1 MENIQPRSLHY
12 VTIVSVLFTSSLSAE
27 GVQIRLVG
35 STSTRCSGRVEV
47 YHNGS
52 WGTVCDD
59 DWDFNDT
66 KVVCRQLDCNTRDI
80 VPLTRSFGEGTGQI
94 WLDDVSCLG
103 NESSLTDCQHKGFG
117 NHDCRHTEDV
127 SVACLGSDIRL
138 AGSGSTQ
145 CSGRV
150 EVYQNGAWGTV
161 CDDDWGLNDAQV
173 VCRQLGC
180 GSAPSAHPSAHFG
193 QGSGPVWLTDVRC
206 SGHEQYLGQCEHGGL
221 GRRHCGHDKDVGVV
235 CEDVQI
241 KLVGPGSTQCSGRVE
256 VYYNG
261 TWGRVCSRNWNTP
274 HAQVVCRQMGCETA
288 QAVSVAGQ
296 FGEGTGPVWLDD
308 VLCSGKES
316 SLTQCLH
323 HKSETRDC
331 EYGKDVGVVCSGYQ
345 VRLAGSGFTRC
356 SGRVEVYLN
365 GAWGTVCDDDWD
377 LNDAQVVCRQLGC
390 GTALSAPGSAHFGQG
405 TGLIWFNDVACTGDE
420 ETLFKC
426 SNRRLW
432 NHKCAHDEDAGVVC
446 SVSLQEPSISVTSP
460 NEGLT
465 WDPEGAEV
473 IRGYSFVI
481 TCSIKANSSQGRF
494 SLMLSDST
502 IINPDL
508 KDNNSASFIF
518 PVALYEHQNNYTC
531 VHKVT
536 TKDSNSTETAT
547 ISIIIKF
554 PTAFVIRHVTVP
566 LILVLE
572 FCGLYFYFKA
582 KKRQMSLRVSR
593 A

>member
-1 MENIQPRSLHY
+1 MENIQLRSLHY

-35 STSTRCSGRVEV
+35 SGSTRCSGRVEV

-66 KVVCRQLDCNTRDI
+66 QVLCRQLGCDTRDI
-80 VPLTRSFGEGTGQI
+80 VPFTRRFGEGIGQI

-103 NESSLTDCQHKGFG
+103 NESSLTDCQHEGFR
-117 NHDCRHTEDV
+117 NHDCDHNEDV
-127 SVACLGSDIRL
+127 GVACSGSDIRL

-150 EVYQNGAWGTV
+150 EVYQNGTWGTV
-161 CDDDWGLNDAQV
+161 CDDDWDLNDAQV

-180 GSAPSAHPSAHFG
+180 GSALSAHPSAHFG

-206 SGHEQYLGQCEHGGL
+206 SGHEQYLVQCEHGGL
-221 GRRHCGHDKDVGVV
+221 RRPHCGHDKDVGVV
-235 CEDVQI
+235 CEDVQM
-241 KLVGPGSTQCSGRVE
+241 KLLGPGSTQCSGRVE
-256 VYYNG
+256 VYDN
-261 TWGRVCSRNWNTP
+261 
-274 HAQVVCRQMGCETA
+274 
-288 QAVSVAGQ
+288 
-296 FGEGTGPVWLDD
+296 
-308 VLCSGKES
+308 GKES
-316 SLTQCLH
+316 SLTECLH
-323 HKSETRDC
+323 HKSDRRDC
-331 EYGKDVGVVCSGYQ
+331 GYSKDVGVVCSGYQ
-345 VRLAGSGFTRC
+345 VRLAGSGSTRC

-365 GAWGTVCDDDWD
+365 GAWGTVCDDRWD

-405 TGLIWFNDVACTGDE
+405 TGPVWLADVACTGEE

-426 SNRRLW
+426 SNSNW
-432 NHKCAHDEDAGVVC
+432 KYKCAHNEDAGVVC

-465 WDPEGAEV
+465 WGPEGAEV

>member
-1 MENIQPRSLHY
+1 MCGIIDSWFRGAVVSAMKNIQPRSLHY

-35 STSTRCSGRVEV
+35 SGSTRCSGRVEV
-47 YHNGS
+47 YHNGV

-66 KVVCRQLDCNTRDI
+66 QVVCRQLGCDTRDI
-80 VPLTRSFGEGTGQI
+80 VPFTPRFGEGTGQI

-117 NHDCRHTEDV
+117 NHDCSHTEDV
-127 SVACLGSDIRL
+127 SVACSGSDIRL

-150 EVYQNGAWGTV
+150 QVSQNGTWGTV
-161 CDDDWGLNDAQV
+161 CDDDWDLNDAQV

-180 GSAPSAHPSAHFG
+180 GSALSAHPSAHFG

-206 SGHEQYLGQCEHGGL
+206 SGHEQYLVQCEHGGL

-261 TWGRVCSRNWNTP
+261 TWGRVCNLYWGFSD
-274 HAQVVCRQMGCETA
+274 AQVVCRQMGCETA
-288 QAVSVAGQ
+288 QAVSAAGQ

-308 VLCSGKES
+308 VRCSGKES
-316 SLTQCLH
+316 SLTECPH
-323 HKSETRDC
+323 HKSETHDC
-331 EYGKDVGVVCSGYQ
+331 EYGKDFGVVCSGYQ
-345 VRLAGSGFTRC
+345 VRLAGSGSTRC

-365 GAWGTVCDDDWD
+365 GAWGTVCDDRWD

-390 GTALSAPGSAHFGQG
+390 GTALSAPGSAHFGQ
-405 TGLIWFNDVACTGDE
+405 
-420 ETLFKC
+420 
-426 SNRRLW
+426 
-432 NHKCAHDEDAGVVC
+432 
-446 SVSLQEPSISVTSP
+446 VSLQEPSISVTSP

-465 WDPEGAEV
+465 WGPEGAEV

-554 PTAFVIRHVTVP
+554 PTAFFIRHVTLP
-566 LILVLE
+566 LFLVLE
-572 FCGLYFYFKA
+572 ICGLYFYFKA

>member
-1 MENIQPRSLHY
+1 MENIQLRSLHY

-35 STSTRCSGRVEV
+35 SGSTRCSGRVEV

-66 KVVCRQLDCNTRDI
+66 QVLCRQLGCDTRDI
-80 VPLTRSFGEGTGQI
+80 VPFTRRFGEGIGQI

-103 NESSLTDCQHKGFG
+103 NESSLTDCQHEGFR
-117 NHDCRHTEDV
+117 NHDCDHNEDV
-127 SVACLGSDIRL
+127 GVACSGSDIRL

-150 EVYQNGAWGTV
+150 EVYQNGTWGTV
-161 CDDDWGLNDAQV
+161 CDDDWDLNDAQV

-180 GSAPSAHPSAHFG
+180 GSALSAHPSAHFG

-206 SGHEQYLGQCEHGGL
+206 SGHEQYLVQCEHGGL
-221 GRRHCGHDKDVGVV
+221 RRPHCGHDKDVGVV
-235 CEDVQI
+235 CEDVQM
-241 KLVGPGSTQCSGRVE
+241 KLLGPGSTQCSGRVE
-256 VYYNG
+256 VYDNG
-261 TWGRVCSRNWNTP
+261 TWRRVCSQQWDTP

-288 QAVSVAGQ
+288 QAVSVVGQ

-308 VLCSGKES
+308 LFCSGKES
-316 SLTQCLH
+316 SLTECLH
-323 HKSETRDC
+323 HKSDRRDC
-331 EYGKDVGVVCSGYQ
+331 GYSKDVGVVCSGYQ
-345 VRLAGSGFTRC
+345 VRLAGSGSTRC

-365 GAWGTVCDDDWD
+365 GAWGTVCDDRWD

-390 GTALSAPGSAHFGQG
+390 GTALSAPGSAHFGQ
-405 TGLIWFNDVACTGDE
+405 
-420 ETLFKC
+420 
-426 SNRRLW
+426 
-432 NHKCAHDEDAGVVC
+432 
-446 SVSLQEPSISVTSP
+446 VSLQEPSISVTSP

-465 WDPEGAEV
+465 WGPEGAEV